1 MVLVKKRHFSNFSW
15 REYRPGKYPLRY
27 SKTKIPPFKPIKS
40 RSSKNRKIDI
50 LNLTLTLSL
59 TLTITLNYNPN
70 HNPNIH
76 PGEKA
81 TLAQNPCIIWHF
93 LTGPHVF
100 STKSVTPETVWSR
113 GTLISH
119 PESPT
124 SSKMAK
130 NEKNVEKWTNPA
142 KSDP

>member
-1 MVLVKKRHFSNFSW
+1 MVGVL
-15 REYRPGKYPLRY
+15 
-27 SKTKIPPFKPIKS
+27 SKPPFC
-40 RSSKNRKIDI
+40 
-50 LNLTLTLSL
+50 T
-59 TLTITLNYNPN
+59 
-70 HNPNIH
+70 NPNINPSEKATLAQDPCIILHFLTGSHVFSIVTAVISSYLLFFARSHLSPNPNPNLH

-81 TLAQNPCIIWHF
+81 TLAQNPCMIWHF
-93 LTGPHVF
+93 LTGSHVF

-113 GTLISH
+113 GTLISR
-119 PESPT
+119 PGSPT